1 MITFFYSDS
10 FGRYPRVFYT
20 TNSKR
25 NKGDRS
31 EDNEQLEAFEKTCT
45 CFGLHEDEQLTLSEL
60 LEIMEKKFESPD
72 KSAYTKVHFKRNS
85 NEDGKPD
92 SATLKSSVK
101 TILRK

>member
-1 MITFFYSDS
+1 MRDTQEL
-10 FGRYPRVFYT
+10 FYT
-20 TNSKR
+20 TNSKK
-25 NKGDRS
+25 NKGGRS

-45 CFGLHEDEQLTLSEL
+45 YFGLHEDEQLTLSEL